1 MKKEPS
7 FSLRDFRKWLGEH
20 SDEIGI
26 VILDDDRL
34 KPGDQVLVR
43 LSEENMISKLQPL
56 NEDKKNFKKI
66 CSSLRKNG
74 GIMKKT
80 YGPNAEIK
88 VLGLQ
93 ENIIIPRLF
102 LRRPKKD

>member
-20 SDEIGI
+20 SRETGI
-26 VILDDDRL
+26 ILIDDDRL

-43 LSEENMISKLQPL
+43 LSEKNMIEKLQPL
-56 NEDKKNFKKI
+56 NEDKKEIKNI
-66 CSSLRKNG
+66 CSFLRSNG
-74 GIMKKT
+74 GIVNKI

-93 ENIIIPRLF
+93 ENILIPRLF